1 MAGHVFQ
8 PRYNVFGGILLYRE
22 GFKIRNSA
30 DVKTFINDIV
40 KPGMEIVV
48 TIERDVEIRFSK
60 DGKSCFSVGYR
71 TGNLGD
77 VFNPT
82 IELASS
88 DANNKAYE
96 RTADYYVWQWR
107 KYLNNTVFGRAV

>member
-1 MAGHVFQ
+1 MAGYAFQ
-8 PRYNVFGGILLYRE
+8 PRYNVFGGVLLYRG

-48 TIERDVEIRFSK
+48 TIERGVEIRFSK
-60 DGKSCFSVGYR
+60 NGNSHFSVGYR

-82 IELASS
+82 IEIASS
-88 DANNKAYE
+88 DVNNKAYE
-96 RTADYYVWQWR
+96 RSVDYYVWRWR

>member
-8 PRYNVFGGILLYRE
+8 PRYNVFGGFLLYRG

-40 KPGMEIVV
+40 NPGMEIVI

-60 DGKSCFSVGYR
+60 DRNSYFSVGYR
-71 TGNLGD
+71 TGNLRD
-77 VFNPT
+77 IFNPT
-82 IELASS
+82 VEIASS
-88 DANNKAYE
+88 DVNNKAYE
-96 RTADYYVWQWR
+96 RSVDYYVWQWR
-107 KYLNNTVFGRAV
+107 KYLNTVFRRAV

>member
-1 MAGHVFQ
+1 MAGYAFQ

-40 KPGMEIVV
+40 NPGMEIVV
-48 TIERDVEIRFSK
+48 TVERDVEIRFSK
-60 DGKSCFSVGYR
+60 DENNHSSVGYR
-71 TGNLGD
+71 TGNLRD

-82 IELASS
+82 VEIASS
-88 DANNKAYE
+88 DVNNKAYE

-107 KYLNNTVFGRAV
+107 KYLNNAVFRRAV